1 MSIDRMTEQRISA
14 ARALAT
20 RAVSPDQIKAVQQ
33 QLIESIQSGAL
44 PSYGGVPILEDLT
57 RRLKMVGAAQ
67 ALQQGQAAPQQTIK
81 QQVMDAAL
89 QRQQPQQPQ
98 PGLDQLQSNLPVQ
111 MAGGGIVAFDEGG
124 EVDRYQNR
132 GLVES
137 FLSPT
142 TARMLS
148 TGRSLSPEEEAEL
161 AQREQS
167 PGLVDRLLDGI
178 TVQGPFGPV
187 KVPLVSSTT
196 REALRTGQA
205 PIPGLGAP
213 SVATPTSA
221 VPTTAPARSPISML
235 DPGRARFG
243 RASLLE
249 GTSSL
254 TGGGGGGGAPS
265 FNRIV
270 APDIKFVEA
279 KLPNKPDIPKFAA
292 GLTDFDPDAYRAGIE
307 AEAKK
312 LGESQEP
319 FLTAQKE
326 RMQKREARI
335 EKEEKQAPW
344 MSLIRAGL
352 TTAQST
358 RPLGAALAAGAT
370 EGIKDLTTAQAATL
384 ARREKLDDLRE
395 EQARFQMNLAQ
406 GNRREARENATNIRS
421 LQNQADQLGLTAR
434 TATANLEQQQY
445 GTGVTAALAQQQQE
459 NQISQAR
466 AQLQQGAG
474 IANLQAALQA
484 QQIGEAAAGRR
495 LQYDLGMRRLEVE
508 QQRARAGDA
517 ASMVR
522 LAQIQ
527 ANVRKDFET
536 VIKGDPVFL
545 KEISKLPPLER
556 DERIKERLRI
566 YMAEALP
573 MALGADAIPSANSL
587 LFRNRSTNPSLSL
600 FSELD
605 DF

>member
-67 ALQQGQAAPQQTIK
+67 ALQEGQAAPQQTIK

-89 QRQQPQQPQ
+89 QRQQPQ
-98 PGLDQLQSNLPVQ
+98 PGLDKLQSNLPVQ

-221 VPTTAPARSPISML
+221 EPPAAPRTPGGPT
-235 DPGRARFG
+235 RFE
-243 RASLLE
+243 RPSLL
-249 GTSSL
+249 SL
-254 TGGGGGGGAPS
+254 LSAEKTPGGGGGGGGISFGKVSAPS
-265 FNRIV
+265 VNVVTPYRFMTDETPLPDFESLRRSFN
-270 APDIKFVEA
+270 KE
-279 KLPNKPDIPKFAA
+279 
-292 GLTDFDPDAYRAGIE
+292 DFRKTVD
-307 AEAKK
+307 AEAKELEK
-312 LGESQEP
+312 SQEP
-319 FLTAQKE
+319 LLTAQRQRLE
-326 RMQKREARI
+326 NREKRFEANEKTAPWFSLMKAGLKLAGSNKPFAAALSEAGQEGIADLASAKAAQEAMRDKLEDRRFQQEQLELNLKAGNRKEARDNQTAI
-335 EKEEKQAPW
+335 Q
-344 MSLIRAGL
+344 GL
-352 TTAQST
+352 DNQIAQLNTAVVTAQS
-358 RPLGAALAAGAT
+358 GAIQARRQT
-370 EGIKDLTTAQAATL
+370 EATL
-384 ARREKLDDLRE
+384 ASG
-395 EQARFQMNLAQ
+395 AANAINQ
-406 GNRREARENATNIRS
+406 GVLS
-421 LQNQADQLGLTAR
+421 QADMSL
-434 TATANLEQQQY
+434 
-445 GTGVTAALAQQQQE
+445 
-459 NQISQAR
+459 R
-466 AQLQQGAG
+466 AQ
-474 IANLQAALQA
+474 IANTQAALQA
-484 QQIGEAAAGRR
+484 QSNSIQGSNAANS
-495 LQYDLGMRRLEVE
+495 YNLGVMRLEMLE
-508 QQRARAGDA
+508 RDMRSRDEASRRAAH
-517 ASMVR
+517 
-522 LAQIQ
+522 
-527 ANVRKDFET
+527 
-536 VIKGDPVFL
+536 
-545 KEISKLPPLER
+545 SKLMDIQYKAAKLFQEDPNELVYRKSIGNKPPLEQ
-556 DERIKERLRI
+556 ERLLNARQTAF
-566 YMAEALP
+566 YARVMPGLATETQ
-573 MALGADAIPSANSL
+573 GDVPSASSL
-587 LFRNRSTNPSLSL
+587 ISRMMSSNFGRSDF
-600 FSELD
+600 FSPD
-605 DF
+605 